1 MNVNDKRKTDVSRK
15 NLCTQIG
22 RRGFCVLRACSVSF
36 SVRIF
41 AHDFVGDK
49 EKIRRH
55 TLCLA
60 RIFDAASGEI
70 CRKDVR
76 KKMRNRLLVF
86 VFCNDLH
93 GDILSGASGVHG
105 VFFNVAMRRFL
116 GHLLF
121 DNEQTF
127 GT

>member
-1 MNVNDKRKTDVSRK
+1 MFLELVPYLFLCGFLRMILSVTRKKSAGI
-15 NLCTQIG
+15 LCVWQ
-22 RRGFCVLRACSVSF
+22 GFL
-36 SVRIF
+36 I
-41 AHDFVGDK
+41 
-49 EKIRRH
+49 
-55 TLCLA
+55 
-60 RIFDAASGEI
+60 AASGEI

>member
-1 MNVNDKRKTDVSRK
+1 MFLELVPYLFLCGFLRMILSVTRK
-15 NLCTQIG
+15 
-22 RRGFCVLRACSVSF
+22 
-36 SVRIF
+36 
-41 AHDFVGDK
+41 
-49 EKIRRH
+49 KIRRH

-70 CRKDVR
+70 CRRDVR
-76 KKMRNRLLVF
+76 KKIRNRLLVF